1 MGTEFRLQI
10 IAPNGIYF
18 DKNID
23 SLTCVTEE
31 GEIEVLPYH
40 SEYLA
45 NLEIS
50 IIYIK
55 NDNNKVGYAIGG
67 GAIHFDGKNNICKLI
82 VPTIYREEEIDLIKI
97 KKQKETLEKKLNSNL
112 STVEHKNVERELR
125 KAINN
130 IKLKESSK

>member
-1 MGTEFRLQI
+1 MDNKFRLQI
-10 IAPNGIYF
+10 IAPDGIYL
-18 DKNID
+18 DKEID

-31 GEIEVLPYH
+31 GEIEVLPHH

-55 NDNNKVGYAIGG
+55 NDNDKIGYAIGG
-67 GAIHFDGKNNICKLI
+67 GAIHFDGAQNLCKLI
-82 VPTIYREEEIDLIKI
+82 VATIYKEEDIDLSKI
-97 KKQKETLEKKLNSNL
+97 KKQKETLEKKLNTNL

-130 IKLKESSK
+130 IKFKESSK

>member
-1 MGTEFRLQI
+1 MDNKFRLQI
-10 IAPNGIYF
+10 IAPNGIYL
-18 DKNID
+18 DKEIE

-31 GEIEVLPYH
+31 GEIEVLPNH
-40 SEYLA
+40 AEYLA

-55 NDNNKVGYAIGG
+55 EDNNKVGYAIGG
-67 GAIHFDGKNNICKLI
+67 GAIHFDGAQNVCKLI
-82 VPTIYREEEIDLIKI
+82 VPTIYKEEDIDLNKI
-97 KKQKETLEKKLNSNL
+97 KKQKEYLEKKLNSNL

-130 IKLKESSK
+130 LKLKESSK